1 MKADANGDGILQG
14 EEAVNLVP
22 EGTGTET
29 PIEMTEAE
37 FIDSCVKGYFDALL
51 EEENSTPNIP
61 ARACPRHKHE
71 ACLCRK
77 PCNVPPRT

>member
-1 MKADANGDGILQG
+1 MFRKLAIAIILLLLATPGFAADEGTCSSVWLKADANGDGILQG

-22 EGTGTET
+22 EGTGVET

-51 EEENSTPNIP
+51 EED
-61 ARACPRHKHE
+61 
-71 ACLCRK
+71 
-77 PCNVPPRT
+77 